1 MYLSATWQFWI
12 FKCHGPPFPGRL
24 MNLAAVGGYPKLE
37 IKPRG
42 RVGGFK
48 VWEHHALRY
57 ECEIT
62 YYHKAY
68 VDEIGEAINEFPRVN
83 RFANVG
89 I

>member
-1 MYLSATWQFWI
+1 
-12 FKCHGPPFPGRL
+12 

-42 RVGGFK
+42 RVGGGLK
-48 VWEHHALRY
+48 CGHAPRH
-57 ECEIT
+57 ECEIK

-68 VDEIGEAINEFPRVN
+68 VDQIGEAKNEFPRVN
-83 RFANVG
+83 RFANVD

>member
-1 MYLSATWQFWI
+1 
-12 FKCHGPPFPGRL
+12 